1 MFRHTV
7 ERQYF
12 ASLYDNTKNTRDAR
26 YCVSTR
32 IMKHIVVLTGAGI
45 SAESGLKTFRDSD
58 GLWEGYDIAE
68 VATPEAWQRNPALVQ
83 EFYNMRRKSV
93 LEAKPNKAHYALA
106 KLEEKYKVTIITQN
120 IDDLHERAGSTN
132 VVHLHGIITRSQSS
146 KNSNLTY
153 PIDGWELR
161 MDEVCELGSPLRAH
175 VVWFGEAVPMIE
187 EAANV
192 CAHAELFILVGSSLA
207 VYPAAGLVNY
217 VARNVPKYII
227 DPKIPYLPSD
237 HFIKI
242 EEKATLGVPLLISE
256 LLNE

>member
-1 MFRHTV
+1 
-7 ERQYF
+7 
-12 ASLYDNTKNTRDAR
+12 
-26 YCVSTR
+26 
-32 IMKHIVVLTGAGI
+32 MKSIVILTGAGI

-93 LEAKPNKAHYALA
+93 LEAKPNEAHYALA
-106 KLEEKYKVTIITQN
+106 KLEDKFNVTIITQN

-146 KNSNLTY
+146 INPNLTY
-153 PIDGWELR
+153 PINGWEIK

-187 EAANV
+187 KAAQI
-192 CAHAELFILVGSSLA
+192 CDGAEIFILVGSSLA
-207 VYPAAGLVNY
+207 VYPAAGLIDFVP
-217 VARNVPKYII
+217 RHTPKYII
-227 DPKIPYLPSD
+227 DPKIPYLSD
-237 HFIKI
+237 SSFIRI
-242 EEKATLGVPLLISE
+242 EEKASVGVPQLVNE
-256 LLNE
+256 LLTDDLDS